1 MSYLVNEAGVPS
13 IILGPGGLE
22 QAHAVDEW
30 VSVAE
35 LVAAAKIYALIIY
48 KILCSP

>member
-1 MSYLVNEAGVPS
+1 LK
-13 IILGPGGLE
+13 

-35 LVAAAKIYALIIY
+35 LIAAAKIYALLISSLI
-48 KILCSP
+48 